1 MFMAVIA
8 RFTYENKPGRMQDFI
23 TKLARAR
30 SPEFNSPV
38 MPKSVRL
45 FQNTVPGPEARYAI
59 LLIEY
64 EDMAAYGARTAF
76 EQSNEK
82 WRELFD
88 ATPNSPEQLMRVE
101 LLTEYVR

>member
-1 MFMAVIA
+1 MAVIA
-8 RFTYENKPGRMQDFI
+8 KFTFEIKPGRMQEFI
-23 TKLARAR
+23 TKLVKAR
-30 SPEFNSPV
+30 SAEFTSPV

-45 FQNTVPGPEARYAI
+45 FHSTVPGPQTRYAI

-76 EQSNEK
+76 ENSNEE

-88 ATPNSPEQLMRVE
+88 AKSNSPETLVRVD
-101 LLTEYVR
+101 LLTEFTL